1 MSTPNPP
8 WDGPVA
14 PQQSS
19 KPQGYSYPNPATPIP
34 PAYPVYPMQYY
45 PYPAPPP
52 RSNWWAVVSFIL
64 GLVGVFVLSVICGLV
79 GLSQAKRVGS
89 GRGFAIAGLV
99 LSGLWLLPF
108 AAIVVYGVTSGL
120 TSDTDIVSA
129 EKVEVGDC
137 LAEVPEEGRVE
148 TVETVDCQ
156 KPHAGEVYAQL
167 AAPDRNFPGEDA
179 IVERYASKCEPVLAS
194 YSSAAAQDMSI
205 SLIYLH
211 PTQETWERGDR
222 AVHCIAVTS
231 APRSG
236 SIKG

>member
-8 WDGPVA
+8 WDDPGA
-14 PQQSS
+14 PQQETQ
-19 KPQGYSYPNPATPIP
+19 PQGYSYPNPATPIP
-34 PAYPVYPMQYY
+34 PAYPVYPQYSY

-52 RSNWWAVVSFIL
+52 KTNWWAVASFVL
-64 GLVGVFVLSVICGLV
+64 GLFGVIVLSVVFGLV
-79 GLSQAKRVGS
+79 ALSQAKRGAS
-89 GRGFAIAGLV
+89 GRGLAIAGLV

-108 AAIVVYGVTSGL
+108 VAIVVYAVTTGL
-120 TSDTDIVSA
+120 TSDSDTVYADEI
-129 EKVEVGDC
+129 EVGDC
-137 LAEVPEEGRVE
+137 LTEIPQETRML

-167 AAPDRNFPGEDA
+167 AVPGTDFPGEDA
-179 IVERYASKCEPVLAS
+179 IVKRYVSKCEPAPAS
-194 YSSAAAQDMSI
+194 YSTAAAQDTSI

-231 APRSG
+231 PPRSG
-236 SIKG
+236 SIRG